1 MEYINFKVQFFWKGH
16 KDLKLLSKNNCI
28 VKTGGRFFL
37 ILWPSQN
44 NFIRF
49 KSNSANN
56 YENISQCAVI
66 RIQGVSARSKLVKKQ
81 HSQQITGP
89 PLSLY
94 RWLDRSSSL
103 IFCWKLGPL
112 IQCEHNVGSYYLVIE
127 KRKLTIERPH

>member
-1 MEYINFKVQFFWKGH
+1 MEY
-16 KDLKLLSKNNCI
+16 
-28 VKTGGRFFL
+28 T
-37 ILWPSQN
+37 

-56 YENISQCAVI
+56 YENISHCAVI

-94 RWLDRSSSL
+94 R
-103 IFCWKLGPL
+103 
-112 IQCEHNVGSYYLVIE
+112 
-127 KRKLTIERPH
+127 

>member
-1 MEYINFKVQFFWKGH
+1 MV
-16 KDLKLLSKNNCI
+16 DLKKKNS
-28 VKTGGRFFL
+28 GFL
-37 ILWPSQN
+37 KYT

-56 YENISQCAVI
+56 YEHIFHCAVI
-66 RIQGVSARSKLVKKQ
+66 RVQGVSARSKLVKKQ